1 MNGEQYVQ
9 YEHILQVNLQL
20 CESSDYWA
28 SDSGSAELNLTNGL
42 LHSKYSVDEGSHA
55 LFLFGVAHESV

>member
-20 CESSDYWA
+20 CESSDYRA
-28 SDSGSAELNLTNGL
+28 SDSGSAELNLLQMSFYTVNIL
-42 LHSKYSVDEGSHA
+42 
-55 LFLFGVAHESV
+55 